1 MAADHRRCTPGGS
14 SGADVAPRP
23 DDGPGRAARGV
34 NPLTCD
40 AGPAPAPVTVEAV
53 FTRLLTPRWVLLHLL
68 VAALFVATFF
78 LGYWQLTKAEN
89 GGGAVN
95 WSYALQW
102 PLYGFMGLWF
112 YVRMG
117 REELHR
123 DPDED
128 EPGNAVVLYQRPRV
142 DTTGDPELAA
152 YNAYLA
158 ELNERALGQRSAG
171 NGR

>member
-1 MAADHRRCTPGGS
+1 VYS
-14 SGADVAPRP
+14 
-23 DDGPGRAARGV
+23 
-34 NPLTCD
+34 
-40 AGPAPAPVTVEAV
+40 
-53 FTRLLTPRWVLLHLL
+53 RLLTPRWVLLHLL
-68 VAALFVATFF
+68 VVALFVATFF
-78 LGYWQLTKAEN
+78 LGHWQLTKAEA

-112 YVRMG
+112 YLRMVRI
-117 REELHR
+117 ELHR

-128 EPGNAVVLYQRPRV
+128 APGNAVVLYQRPRI

-158 ELNERALGQRSAG
+158 ELNEKALGQRG
-171 NGR
+171 TRNG

>member
-1 MAADHRRCTPGGS
+1 VS
-14 SGADVAPRP
+14 
-23 DDGPGRAARGV
+23 
-34 NPLTCD
+34 PLTAD
-40 AGPAPAPVTVEAV
+40 PARRGAAVTVEV
-53 FTRLLTPRWVLLHLL
+53 VWTRLLTPRWVLLHLL

-78 LGYWQLTKAEN
+78 LGYWQLSKAEA

-102 PLYGFMGLWF
+102 PLYGFMGLFF
-112 YVRMG
+112 YCRMVRD
-117 REELHR
+117 ELRR

-128 EPGNAVVLYQRPRV
+128 EPGNSLVLYQRPRI

-158 ELNERALGQRSAG
+158 ELNEKALGRRG
-171 NGR
+171 THGR

>member
-1 MAADHRRCTPGGS
+1 M
-14 SGADVAPRP
+14 
-23 DDGPGRAARGV
+23 RAAVRVEGV
-34 NPLTCD
+34 Y
-40 AGPAPAPVTVEAV
+40 
-53 FTRLLTPRWVLLHLL
+53 TRLLTVKWVLLHLL

-78 LGYWQLTKAEN
+78 LGHWQLSKAEA

-112 YVRMG
+112 YVRMV
-117 REELHR
+117 RDELRR
-123 DPDED
+123 DPDD
-128 EPGNAVVLYQRPRV
+128 ERPGNAVVLYQRPRI

-158 ELNERALGQRSAG
+158 ELNERALGGRSDH
-171 NGR
+171 GR

>member
-1 MAADHRRCTPGGS
+1 
-14 SGADVAPRP
+14 
-23 DDGPGRAARGV
+23 
-34 NPLTCD
+34 
-40 AGPAPAPVTVEAV
+40 V
-53 FTRLLTPRWVLLHLL
+53 FRRLLTPRWVLLHLL
-68 VAALFVATFF
+68 VAVLFVATWF
-78 LGYWQLTKAEN
+78 LGYWQLTKAEA

-112 YVRMG
+112 YGRMI
-117 REELHR
+117 RIELNR

-128 EPGNAVVLYQRPRV
+128 EPGREVVLYQRPRI

-158 ELNERALGQRSAG
+158 ELNEKALRNSRGTTAG
-171 NGR
+171 R

>member
-1 MAADHRRCTPGGS
+1 MW
-14 SGADVAPRP
+14 
-23 DDGPGRAARGV
+23 
-34 NPLTCD
+34 
-40 AGPAPAPVTVEAV
+40 
-53 FTRLLTPRWVLLHLL
+53 TRLLTPMWVVLHLV

-78 LGYWQLTKAEN
+78 LGYWQLTKAEA

-102 PLYGFMGLWF
+102 PLYGCMGLFF
-112 YVRMG
+112 YIRMVRD
-117 REELHR
+117 ELRR

-128 EPGNAVVLYQRPRV
+128 EPGNALVLYQRPRI

-158 ELNERALGQRSAG
+158 ELNEKALGRRSS

>member
-1 MAADHRRCTPGGS
+1 VASGPDGGTVS
-14 SGADVAPRP
+14 
-23 DDGPGRAARGV
+23 
-34 NPLTCD
+34 PLTELPCRR
-40 AGPAPAPVTVEAV
+40 APPVTVGAV
-53 FTRLLTPRWVLLHLL
+53 FSRLLTPKWVLLHLV

-78 LGYWQLTKAEN
+78 LGYWQLFKAEA

-112 YVRMG
+112 YVRMC
-117 REELHR
+117 REEINR

-128 EPGNAVVLYQRPRV
+128 EPGADLVLYQRPRI

-158 ELNERALGQRSAG
+158 ELNERALQQRTEH
-171 NGR
+171 GR